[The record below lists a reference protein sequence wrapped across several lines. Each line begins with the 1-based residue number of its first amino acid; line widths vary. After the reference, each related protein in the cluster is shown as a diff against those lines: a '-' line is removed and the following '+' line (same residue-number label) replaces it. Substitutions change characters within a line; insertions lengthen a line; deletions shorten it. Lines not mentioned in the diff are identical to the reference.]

1 MSPLASYGQP
11 MMDEPEPAGYE
22 HGPMGEMGEAPH
34 YGEVIPFPLAPP
46 EPESVTKLKQQAM
59 LLMKLAKMPNVADA
73 VTDEELGKLGSI
85 VVREFRIDED
95 SRADWEKS
103 ARRAMDIA
111 RQKVESKSYPWDGAS
126 NVKFPMLTTA
136 ALQFAARAYP
146 AIVDGPRIVKCQV
159 MGRDPAGLKAAM
171 ADRVSQHMSYQ
182 LLEEDQSWEEQ
193 HDRLLINVPIVK
205 HHGLFQLYYYGHF
218 VGEDRNAR
226 DRLKDHEYYDA
237 CVEFCDLY
245 DQESFDPEY
254 DSLPL
259 EFFEPILREVF
270 AAPRYLPGHSA
281 TTVG

>member
-1 MSPLASYGQP
+1 MTTVSFTRMADGTQA
-11 MMDEPEPAGYE
+11 DYE
-22 HGPMGEMGEAPH
+22 LLE
-34 YGEVIPFPLAPP
+34 
-46 EPESVTKLKQQAM
+46 ESEQ
-59 LLMKLAKMPNVADA
+59 
-73 VTDEELGKLGSI
+73 
-85 VVREFRIDED
+85 RY
-95 SRADWEKS
+95 
-103 ARRAMDIA
+103 
-111 RQKVESKSYPWDGAS
+111 VE
-126 NVKFPMLTTA
+126 
-136 ALQFAARAYP
+136 
-146 AIVDGPRIVKCQV
+146 
-159 MGRDPAGLKAAM
+159 GL
-171 ADRVSQHMSYQ
+171 ADRVLAAIRDLGEGIDGYKVSR
-182 LLEEDQSWEEQ
+182 LEHSVQSATRAYRDGRDNEYIVAALV
-193 HDRLLINVPIVK
+193 HDVGDSLAPWSHSEMAAAVLRPFVRPELHWIVK